1 MLTALHA
8 HDFMNGRCFKYTE
21 NEVFLERVY
30 IENNMWTNQIIIFL
44 VKTGRSKRDVF
55 NEQIKILSIKKS
67 VLIAIKVYK
76 LLVTKTAK

>member
-1 MLTALHA
+1 
-8 HDFMNGRCFKYTE
+8 
-21 NEVFLERVY
+21 LEGVY
-30 IENNMWTNQIIIFL
+30 IKNNMCTDQIIIFL